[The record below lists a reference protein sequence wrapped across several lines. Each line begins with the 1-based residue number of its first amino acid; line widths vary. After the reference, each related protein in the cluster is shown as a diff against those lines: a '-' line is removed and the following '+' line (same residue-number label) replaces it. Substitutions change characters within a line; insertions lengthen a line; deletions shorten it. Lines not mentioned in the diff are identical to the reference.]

1 MGTIRA
7 QRQDAVAT
15 LHPSHAR
22 DRESLPDRL
31 RAQRGFRCRTNGR
44 LPLHTEGSGRR
55 GAGRSHDRQDH
66 PSRWGGHIHACEN
79 REARRSQDARRAL
92 QRATGSGADRR
103 ECLPRRR
110 GGHHRS
116 PYARDVERDRRSGR
130 GVGALRLSW
139 LPLAV
144 RRHAADELPPA
155 TLHASGDGDELR
167 GRGADQR
174 GVQDRSKGALP
185 LLLFRGCD
193 APSRRRTAA
202 VDGPVSIEVHAH
214 DGEAR
219 AGVLSTPRGQVETPA
234 FMPVGTKGTV
244 KGLTP
249 GDLRE
254 VGAGIVLGNT
264 YHLYLR
270 PGSDLIKEA
279 GGLHAFM
286 GWHGP
291 ILTDSGGYQVFSL
304 AQTRRISEE
313 GVEFA
318 SVYDGSRHVFTPEL
332 TTRVQ
337 EDLGSDV
344 AVVLHDCR
352 PADAGRE
359 YHEESLRRTARWAR
373 RCKEAHGRRD
383 QALFGIV
390 QGGLYPGLREESLG
404 LTVEIGFDGYAVGGL
419 SVGESREE
427 MLETLAL
434 TAPMLPAEK
443 PRYFMGIGD
452 PIGILKV
459 IALGVD
465 MFDSVLPTRLARH
478 GAALTQDGRINLK
491 NARYRTD
498 FGQLDPECACEACA
512 GYSRAY
518 LAHLVRENE
527 LLGHRP
533 MTEQKV
539 HFRVDLSRKTRG
551 EIEAGRYA

>member
-1 MGTIRA
+1 
-7 QRQDAVAT
+7 VV
-15 LHPSHAR
+15 AR
-22 DRESLPDRL
+22 D
-31 RAQRGFRCRTNGR
+31 
-44 LPLHTEGSGRR
+44 
-55 GAGRSHDRQDH
+55 
-66 PSRWGGHIHACEN
+66 GG
-79 REARRSQDARRAL
+79 
-92 QRATGSGADRR
+92 
-103 ECLPRRR
+103 
-110 GGHHRS
+110 
-116 PYARDVERDRRSGR
+116 
-130 GVGALRLSW
+130 
-139 LPLAV
+139 
-144 RRHAADELPPA
+144 
-155 TLHASGDGDELR
+155 
-167 GRGADQR
+167 
-174 GVQDRSKGALP
+174 
-185 LLLFRGCD
+185 
-193 APSRRRTAA
+193 
-202 VDGPVSIEVHAH
+202 
-214 DGEAR
+214 AR
-219 AGVLSTPRGQVETPA
+219 AGILRTPRGAVETPV

-249 GDLRE
+249 GELRD

-270 PGSDLIKEA
+270 PGSDLVKEA

-286 GWHGP
+286 GWDGP

-304 AQTRRISEE
+304 AETRRISEK

-344 AVVLHDCR
+344 AMVLDECP
-352 PADAGRE
+352 PANAARA
-359 YHEESLRRTARWAR
+359 YHEDSLKRTARWAA
-373 RCKEAHGRRD
+373 RCKEAHTKED

-390 QGGLYPGLREESLG
+390 QGGLYPDLREQSLG

-434 TAPMLPAEK
+434 TASKLPTDK

-452 PIGILKV
+452 PVGILQV

-465 MFDSVLPTRLARH
+465 MFDCVLPTRLARH
-478 GAALTQDGRINLK
+478 GAALTPDGRLNLK

-498 FGQLDPECACEACA
+498 FGPLDAECSCETCT

-527 LLGHRP
+527 LLGHRLI
-533 MTEQKV
+533 TLHNVTFTVNLCRRARREIRAGRFV
-539 HFRVDLSRKTRG
+539 EWSEAWISRYTGSDGNRVDEL
-551 EIEAGRYA
+551 E